1 MTAVSCSR
9 LTLTRNLSERLSY
22 CRPRERGDPYTVP
35 SRSAAAY
42 GSRLCGGHRAS
53 KTRVT
58 ALAGTTQ
65 VFARIALLVLAALPA
80 RATEIPPADRRS
92 DYEFLGPQTRAMQD
106 DDTANPG
113 MLGVLDGEALWNRRD
128 GTVNKSCADCHN
140 DARSSMKGVAA
151 RYPAYSPALG
161 RPIDLE
167 ARINQCRTEQQ
178 NATPLKFES
187 KELLGLTAYLALQ
200 SRGMP
205 IDVAAD
211 ERMRPFIAAG
221 REIFNRRQGQINMS
235 CAQCHDDNWGQKLA
249 GAPVPQGHPNGY
261 PVYRLEWQ
269 SLGSLQRRLRNC
281 MSGMRAEP
289 YAFGAPENVDLELYL
304 MSRARGLKME
314 APAVRP

>member
-1 MTAVSCSR
+1 MTGYLFACLSACLPCAGRAWSCVVAVSAI
-9 LTLTRNLSERLSY
+9 LTTL
-22 CRPRERGDPYTVP
+22 
-35 SRSAAAY
+35 
-42 GSRLCGGHRAS
+42 AS
-53 KTRVT
+53 
-58 ALAGTTQ
+58 
-65 VFARIALLVLAALPA
+65 
-80 RATEIPPADRRS
+80 ATEIPPAERHS
-92 DYEFLGPQTRAMQD
+92 DYDLMSAQTRAMQD

-113 MLGVLDGEALWNRRD
+113 MLSVLDGEALWGRRD
-128 GTVNKSCADCHN
+128 GATNKSCADCHG
-140 DARSSMKGVAA
+140 DARASMKGVAA

-167 ARINQCRTEQQ
+167 TRINLCRTEQQ
-178 NATPLKFES
+178 KATPFRFES

-205 IDVAAD
+205 IDVASDA
-211 ERMRPFIAAG
+211 RTQPFIASG
-221 REIFNRRQGQINMS
+221 RELFNRRMGQINMS

-261 PVYRLEWQ
+261 PLYRLEWQ

-289 YAFGAPENVDLELYL
+289 YAYGAPENVDLELYL
-304 MSRARGLKME
+304 MSRAQGLKME